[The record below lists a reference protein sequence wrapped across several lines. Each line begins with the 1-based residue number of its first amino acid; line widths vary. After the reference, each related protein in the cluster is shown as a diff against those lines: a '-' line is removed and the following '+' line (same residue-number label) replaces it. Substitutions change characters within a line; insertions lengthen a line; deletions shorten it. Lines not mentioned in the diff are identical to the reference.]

1 MNERKQFIQGI
12 NLKPLNSKDLNLEI
26 LFLGKAV
33 QDANQNPT
41 INYKSVNYA
50 KNNLRVLKTE
60 KIKRDARKLMFIV
73 VSLMVFAGVIF
84 LLNLGIS

>member
-1 MNERKQFIQGI
+1 MKNRNQFIQGI
-12 NLKPLNSKDLNLEI
+12 NLKPLNNKDLNLEI

-33 QDANQNPT
+33 QDATNNSN
-41 INYKSVNYA
+41 IDYESVNYA

-73 VSLMVFAGVIF
+73 ISLMVFCGVIIY
-84 LLNLGIS
+84 LNLGML

>member
-1 MNERKQFIQGI
+1 MNDRKQFIQGI
-12 NLKPLNSKDLNLEI
+12 NLKPLSSKNLNLEI

-33 QDANQNPT
+33 QDATNNST
-41 INYKSVNYA
+41 INYESVNYA

-73 VSLMVFAGVIF
+73 VSLMIFVGVIF
-84 LLNLGIS
+84 YLNLGVS

>member
-12 NLKPLNSKDLNLEI
+12 NLKPLNSKEINLEI

-33 QDANQNPT
+33 QDATKNPT
-41 INYKSVNYA
+41 IDCQSVNYA

-73 VSLMVFAGVIF
+73 VSLMMFIGVIIY
-84 LLNLGIS
+84 LNLGIS

>member
-1 MNERKQFIQGI
+1 MNDRKQFIQGI

-26 LFLGKAV
+26 LFLGKSI
-33 QDANQNPT
+33 QDANQNSK
-41 INYKSVNYA
+41 ISCESVDYA

-73 VSLMVFAGVIF
+73 VSLMMFIGVIF
-84 LLNLGIS
+84 YLNLN